1 MYLFLK
7 RLLNTSILSLALILS
22 GFILLHF
29 FPGFPGKQA
38 ILILVISFFVLSVA
52 VLTLNYLGSGKPPE
66 SQMLF
71 NLGAIGMKFLFSAI
85 IALLYFEV
93 FKKSGL
99 NNILLFFVLYLTFTV
114 FLITIIIKDLKTNTI
129 KRDKV

>member
-1 MYLFLK
+1 MYLLYK
-7 RLLNTSILSLALILS
+7 RILNAGILSLALVLA

-29 FPGFPGKQA
+29 FPGFPGKEA
-38 ILILVISFFVLSVA
+38 ILMLVISFFLLSLLVLG
-52 VLTLNYLGSGKPPE
+52 LNFIGSRREPE
-66 SQMLF
+66 AQSLF
-71 NLGAIGMKFLFSAI
+71 NLAALGVKFLFSAV

-114 FLITIIIKDLKTNTI
+114 FLVSVLIKDLNTRPI
-129 KRDKV
+129 KRD